1 MLLLMF
7 FEMNFEEWLVKY
19 SNYNL
24 ESREELK
31 LKNTCIYDISD
42 NKSYQNAI
50 IDFISGMSDNFAIN
64 LFNEIISF

>member
-1 MLLLMF
+1 MF

-31 LKNTCIYDISD
+31 LKNICIYDISD

>member
-1 MLLLMF
+1 
-7 FEMNFEEWLVKY
+7 MNFEEWLVKY

-31 LKNTCIYDISD
+31 LKNICIYDISD

>member
-1 MLLLMF
+1 MF

-24 ESREELK
+24 EARQELK
-31 LKNTCIYDISD
+31 LKNACIYDISD